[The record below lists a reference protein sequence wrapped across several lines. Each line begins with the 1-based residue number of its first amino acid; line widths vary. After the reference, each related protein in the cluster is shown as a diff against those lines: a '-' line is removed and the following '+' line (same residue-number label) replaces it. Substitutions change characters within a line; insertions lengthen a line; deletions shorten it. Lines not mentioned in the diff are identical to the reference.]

1 MSTPHPSPATA
12 AHHTNRLLAALAPVD
27 FALLEPHL
35 KVVNLDLCEE
45 GSR

>member
-1 MSTPHPSPATA
+1 MSTPQPSLVAA

-35 KVVNLDLCEE
+35 KAANLDLCEE
-45 GSR
+45 GWR